1 MGYGAKSV
9 ADWQYEIHEINKS
22 KGFHDRPLCNFKA
35 SAGAEPQDV
44 NIDAVLAKLALIHSE
59 VSEALEAAREG
70 SFILYLDEDGKPEGM
85 VTELADTVIRILD
98 TCEAMGLD
106 LERAIREKV
115 DYNMSRE
122 RMHGGKLA

>member
-1 MGYGAKSV
+1 MEPKTIAY
-9 ADWQYEIHEINKS
+9 WQRLIHAINKN

-35 SAGAEPQDV
+35 SAGAEPEDV

-70 SFILYLDEDGKPEGM
+70 RFILYHDDNGKPEGM
-85 VTELADTVIRILD
+85 VTELADTVIRIMD

-106 LERAIREKV
+106 LERAIAEKV
-115 DYNMSRE
+115 DYNESRPA
-122 RMHGGKLA
+122 MHGGKLA